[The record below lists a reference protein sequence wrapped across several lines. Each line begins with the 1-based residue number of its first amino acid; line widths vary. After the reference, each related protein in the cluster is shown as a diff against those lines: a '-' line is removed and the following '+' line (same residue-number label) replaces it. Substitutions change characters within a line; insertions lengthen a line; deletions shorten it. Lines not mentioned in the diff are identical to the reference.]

1 MEIDWEKHHRF
12 MPHSGL
18 CGPTTIWMILDA
30 CGIKKS
36 LPSICFY
43 TWKPWYG
50 APSILLTAFL
60 KRYFRLVN
68 YKVGS
73 SIEDISRHIKLGH
86 IVIINFQDGDGDEE
100 LEGHYA
106 IVSEYRRG
114 TLTLI
119 DSSNEHPWKWEI
131 STKKLKERWYD
142 NLTEDGKLYHTGF
155 MVWVDP
161 KSKR

>member
-12 MPHSGL
+12 MPRNSGL
-18 CGPTTIWMILDA
+18 CGPTTIWMILNA
-30 CGIKKS
+30 CEIKKS
-36 LPSICFY
+36 LLAITLA
-43 TWKPWYG
+43 TWKRWYG
-50 APSILLTAFL
+50 TPSILLTAYL
-60 KRYFRLVN
+60 KKYFCLVN

-73 SIEDISRHIKLGH
+73 SISDISRHIKQGH
-86 IVIINFQDGDGDEE
+86 IVIINFQDGEEDE

-106 IVSEYRRG
+106 IVSEYKKG
-114 TLTLI
+114 SLTLI

-142 NLTEDGKLYHTGF
+142 DLTEDGKLYHTGF
-155 MVWVDP
+155 MIWLDP